1 MDVQECDDGTFV
13 SRDPANGCAFK
24 ACPKV
29 CTGEDGE
36 TYMAP
41 CEGMDG
47 MFCIGESYTA
57 LDGCNTCSCGNMDGI
72 AACTAMACPP
82 KPEESQTVEAPK
94 VCTGEDG
101 ETYMAPC
108 EGMDGMFC
116 IGESYIALDGC
127 NTCSCGN
134 MDGLAKCT
142 MMACPPKPED
152 QTVEAKGDEA
162 ATTCLVNGL
171 EIEVGQEYT
180 PPDGCN
186 TCTCTDTGDSAC
198 TRKACEP
205 CSTCDGDD
213 GNTYCAGEVFLSGDG
228 CNTCRCGENGA
239 VPCTKMACLPE
250 EGTQTKDMDTM
261 SAADTCLVNGLE
273 IEAGETYV
281 AADGCNTC
289 TCSGGDAPDACTM
302 MACAEPCSTCED
314 GSETYCAGV
323 SYLSS
328 DGCNTCT
335 CTENGVSACTLM
347 ACPPMESDSTS
358 DDVATCVIRGI
369 TYEEGET
376 YVADDGCNTCTCS
389 GGDAPDACTMMACA
403 EPCSTCEDGSET
415 YCAGVSYLSSDGCNT
430 CTCNED
436 GVSACTMM
444 ACPDSPAPEGMKDD
458 TTSGAISASVGL
470 SAIVAIGSF
479 LIIICV

>member
-1 MDVQECDDGTFV
+1 MKLIAASALLSILGVAAAASADHQHSLRHRSLQDLCPMDVKECADGSFVSRDPDIGCEFLPCPEEIACAMDVQECDDGTFV

-72 AACTAMACPP
+72 A
-82 KPEESQTVEAPK
+82 
-94 VCTGEDG
+94 
-101 ETYMAPC
+101 
-108 EGMDGMFC
+108 
-116 IGESYIALDGC
+116 
-127 NTCSCGN
+127 
-134 MDGLAKCT
+134 KCT
-142 MMACPPKPED
+142 MMACPPKPEEN
-152 QTVEAKGDEA
+152 QTVEVKGDEA

-171 EIEVGQEYT
+171 EFEVGQEYT
-180 PPDGCN
+180 APDGCN
-186 TCTCTDTGDSAC
+186 TCTCTDTGESAC

-213 GNTYCAGEVFLSGDG
+213 GNTYCAGEAFLSGDG
-228 CNTCRCGENGA
+228 CNTCRCSENGA
-239 VPCTKMACLPE
+239 VSCTKMACPPK
-250 EGTQTKDMDTM
+250 EGTQTKDMATTP
-261 SAADTCLVNGLE
+261 AADTCLVNGLE

-335 CTENGVSACTLM
+335 CTENGVSACT
-347 ACPPMESDSTS
+347 
-358 DDVATCVIRGI
+358 
-369 TYEEGET
+369 
-376 YVADDGCNTCTCS
+376 
-389 GGDAPDACTMMACA
+389 
-403 EPCSTCEDGSET
+403 
-415 YCAGVSYLSSDGCNT
+415 
-430 CTCNED
+430 
-436 GVSACTMM
+436 MM
-444 ACPDSPAPEGMKDD
+444 ACPDSPAPGVMKVD

-479 LIIICV
+479 LGAAVY